1 MRPPVRAVAALA
13 LAAVLGVAS
22 AAADEPFYKGKRLT
36 ILVNFAAGGPTDIE
50 ARMFAKHLVRHVDG
64 APNIII
70 QNMDG
75 AGGVVGA
82 KYMGEVA
89 PRDGTMAG
97 YFTGTAFIYA
107 LDPERFRVDFKT
119 YEFVA
124 TQAGTTV
131 HFVRTDVEPGMKEA
145 TDIVKAKG
153 LIGGGLSVDT
163 SKDLR
168 MRLAFDMLGIPYK
181 YVTGY
186 RSSPAA
192 RLALQRGEI
201 NFFSESPPSYRGV
214 IEPSMVKTGQ
224 VIPVFYDPSYD
235 GVNFGV
241 PHPVKGLAILPLHE
255 LYQKIKGTMPSGR
268 LWDIYKSL
276 ISTDGI
282 IQRMIVMPPGAPKAA
297 VEAIRAAIPRLN
309 ADQAL
314 RRGGRE
320 GVRLRAAMGGLA
332 RHQQGRAGRADGA
345 ARGAHVPHR
354 LHEELAAEVG
364 WAKSPAEASPHAR
377 GAGRFCPR
385 EASQSY
391 GGHGARRC
399 LRGARVGCAFAHP
412 TVAAARL
419 ASKQSRNPA
428 LHPLLVLLVLRP
440 EPRPQASFV
449 AEHAA
454 MKPDRMHREQCER
467 EPRPERH
474 RQPEHEDE
482 MPKIHRVARIG
493 VDTVGHQPLR
503 RHREPRSTAA
513 VLHAVMSGEP
523 VLQIAPGQQQ
533 RPPWHEDQIA
543 AADGELE
550 RDHGERIEQEG
561 AGRGAGEQAAERP

>member
-50 ARMFAKHLVRHVDG
+50 ARMFAKHLVRHIDG
-64 APNIII
+64 APNIMI

-131 HFVRTDVEPGMKEA
+131 HFVRTDVPPGMKEA

-163 SKDLR
+163 SKDCACGSPSTCWASR
-168 MRLAFDMLGIPYK
+168 
-181 YVTGY
+181 TNT
-186 RSSPAA
+186 SPAIA
-192 RLALQRGEI
+192 RARRRGLRCSAARSI
-201 NFFSESPPSYRGV
+201 SSAESPPSYRGM

-241 PHPVKGLAILPLHE
+241 PHPVKGLAILPFHE
-255 LYQKIKGTMPSGR
+255 LYQKIKGTMPSGQ
-268 LWDIYKSL
+268 LWDIYKSI
-276 ISTDGI
+276 ISADGI

-297 VEAIRAAIPRLN
+297 VEAIRAAIPRSTPT
-309 ADQAL
+309 AL
-314 RRGGRE
+314 WRGGRE
-320 GVRLRAAMGGLA
+320 GVRLRAAMGGL
-332 RHQQGRAGRADGA
+332 RPTPTR
-345 ARGAHVPHR
+345 
-354 LHEELAAEVG
+354 
-364 WAKSPAEASPHAR
+364 W
-377 GAGRFCPR
+377 
-385 EASQSY
+385 
-391 GGHGARRC
+391 RRPC
-399 LRGARVGCAFAHP
+399 
-412 TVAAARL
+412 
-419 ASKQSRNPA
+419 
-428 LHPLLVLLVLRP
+428 
-440 EPRPQASFV
+440 
-449 AEHAA
+449 
-454 MKPDRMHREQCER
+454 
-467 EPRPERH
+467 
-474 RQPEHEDE
+474 
-482 MPKIHRVARIG
+482 
-493 VDTVGHQPLR
+493 
-503 RHREPRSTAA
+503 
-513 VLHAVMSGEP
+513 
-523 VLQIAPGQQQ
+523 
-533 RPPWHEDQIA
+533 
-543 AADGELE
+543 
-550 RDHGERIEQEG
+550 
-561 AGRGAGEQAAERP
+561 